1 MKRKLERNYQKLAT
15 LVENSDINN
24 ESKKQQNRVLKI
36 FFCWIHYYREKKLK
50 FFVIVYVSL
59 LPCFVGFIVDFIV
72 ALTNSTMDTLFLRS
86 TKLSAKLVE

>member
-1 MKRKLERNYQKLAT
+1 MTKVFRILLKIIE
-15 LVENSDINN
+15 ENSDINN
-24 ESKKQQNRVLKI
+24 ESNKQQNRVLKI

-59 LPCFVGFIVDFIV
+59 LPCLVGFIVDFIV